1 MTKEEPERSV
11 GSNRLM
17 ETSDNV
23 VIDTSDRINHT
34 KFMFVYNALENGWR
48 VHKKM
53 DNVYVFS
60 RNHHRRREYF
70 QDDYLALFVQMNLG
84 L

>member
-17 ETSDNV
+17 ETS
-23 VIDTSDRINHT
+23 SDRVNHT